1 MKGEQKMKVT
11 TIITEMERYALI
23 QKAKELLGRY
33 EWEFTDRAVSKIIDT
48 WAVNKANLI
57 TAFKKHPNYIG
68 NFMIAY
74 DVEYEREI
82 DPREIHNFSRW
93 LDNIISETEFPE
105 EITAEMERE
114 KAEGNY
120 SWYYSDIWHEGIER
134 KLSYHQR
141 DFIQGLGYYL
151 HRTASKAFA
160 DDANKLFPNAHIHEG
175 MKMSKAIN
183 KLCTYLGFS
192 KHTDYNRKF
201 AKCADALSPLK
212 ITRHTV
218 LSVNPLD
225 YLTMSFGNSWSSCHT
240 IDKLNIRDSVDTY
253 EGQYCSGTLSYM
265 LDSSSMVLYTVS
277 ADYNGNEYYTQEKI
291 TRQMFHYEDGLLV
304 QGRLYPSKN
313 DGYKDH
319 YDQPRQLVQS
329 VMAEIYDLPNY
340 WTVKRNNIYNY
351 IDSDGT
357 HYRDYN
363 HFADCTL
370 SVHKEIDPEGKYV
383 HIGHDPICIE
393 CGDEHG
399 EERQINCCTY
409 LGEECWTC
417 EDCGC
422 SIYDEDDVYYIDG
435 GHYCEDCV
443 EYCESCEEYHRSET
457 YYIEGY
463 GNVCEYCFN
472 EYAQACDNCGD
483 YHWRDDMHYVESEE
497 EDVCSYCYREYYR
510 PCDICGTV
518 MHQSNLTEV
527 DGVEYCADCISEIEI
542 EEVI

>member
-1 MKGEQKMKVT
+1 MINTSTNIYEV
-11 TIITEMERYALI
+11 ITEMERYSLI

-48 WAVNKANLI
+48 WAINKANLI

-68 NFMIAY
+68 NFMIAWTIN
-74 DVEYEREI
+74 YEREI
-82 DPREIHNFSRW
+82 EPREISDFAYW

-105 EITAEMERE
+105 EITAMMENE
-114 KAEGNY
+114 KNTHVFD
-120 SWYYSDIWHEGIER
+120 WYYDETTWGYKER
-134 KLSYHQR
+134 RLTYRQREFVLSLYS
-141 DFIQGLGYYL
+141 YAN
-151 HRTASKAFA
+151 RTASKAFA
-160 DDANKLFPNAHIHEG
+160 DNANKFFPNAHIHEG
-175 MKMSKAIN
+175 MKMSKAIG

-192 KHTDYNRKF
+192 KHPEYNRRF
-201 AKCADALSPLK
+201 AKCADALSPMS
-212 ITRHTV
+212 IPRHTS
-218 LSVNPLD
+218 LSINPLD
-225 YLTMSFGNSWSSCHT
+225 FLTMSFGHKWSSCHT

-265 LDSSSMVLYTVS
+265 LDSTSMVLYTVS
-277 ADYNGNEYYTQEKI
+277 ADYNGNEYYTQSKI

-363 HFADCTL
+363 HFDDCTL

-393 CGDEHG
+393 CGDKHH

-409 LGEECWTC
+409 LGEGWTC
-417 EDCGC
+417 DDCGC
-422 SIYDEDDVYYIDG
+422 TIYNEDDVYYIDG

-443 EYCESCEEYHRSET
+443 EWCNSCDEYHRRET

-483 YHWRDDMHYVESEE
+483 YYWRDDMHYVESEE
-497 EDVCSYCYREYYR
+497 EDVCSHCYREYYR

-518 MHQSNLTEV
+518 VHQSNLTEV
-527 DGVEYCADCISEIEI
+527 DGVEYCENCISEIEI

>member
-1 MKGEQKMKVT
+1 MKVT

-33 EWEFTDRAVSKIIDT
+33 EWEFTDRAITKIVDT
-48 WAVNKANLI
+48 WAVNKADRI

-141 DFIQGLGYYL
+141 DFIQGLGYCP
-151 HRTASKAFA
+151 HRTVSKAFA
-160 DDANKLFPNAHIHEG
+160 SRANELFPNAHIHEG

-192 KHTDYNRKF
+192 KHPEYNKRF
-201 AKCADALSPLK
+201 AKCADSLSPLK
-212 ITRHTV
+212 ITRHTI
-218 LSVNPLD
+218 LSINPLD

-240 IDKLNIRDSVDTY
+240 IDKLNLRDSVDTY

-277 ADYNGNEYYTQEKI
+277 SDYNGNEYYTQEKI

-313 DGYKDH
+313 DGHKDH

-363 HFADCTL
+363 HFDDCTL

-393 CGDEHG
+393 CGDEHD

-422 SIYDEDDVYYIDG
+422 TTDNEDDFYYING
-435 GHYCEDCV
+435 SYYCEDCV
-443 EYCESCEEYHRSET
+443 EWCESCQEYHRSET

-463 GNVCEYCFN
+463 GHVCESCFN
-472 EYAQACDNCGD
+472 EYAETCDCCGDYYWREDMSYIESEDENVCHHCLMEYYNSCDNCGETF
-483 YHWRDDMHYVESEE
+483 HN
-497 EDVCSYCYREYYR
+497 
-510 PCDICGTV
+510 
-518 MHQSNLTEV
+518 SNLTEI
-527 DGVEYCADCISEIEI
+527 DGAYYCENCRETVEI